1 MNRTQKRVIEV
12 SSGQSA
18 SGSVS
23 WDVSTIEGSAKKEYV
38 TTDGVILVDVGTTEG
53 DRFMDPSG
61 SGKLDPPAC

>member
-1 MNRTQKRVIEV
+1 MNKCSKERYVRLLLGHYGPV
-12 SSGQSA
+12 SR
-18 SGSVS
+18 
-23 WDVSTIEGSAKKEYV
+23 DVSNNDGADRVQKC